1 MRTRKSF
8 QSHESAHPL
17 NAIPA
22 DNSMTARRSEAML
35 AGQNRLLEMVAQG
48 ESLAL
53 ILDATCKLV
62 EELSGDCLCSILL
75 LDADGKRFSRGA
87 APGIPEIYVETIKS
101 LDIATCWGPC
111 AKAAYF
117 GEQVI
122 ASEIKADQQWAGCCD
137 LLLTIGLRACWSTP
151 IFSSGREVLG
161 AFAVFWH
168 EPRMPTLDDQNA
180 IEQFT
185 HLASIAIEQ
194 KKSVEALLVSEQLA
208 RGQFAALASTLDAL
222 AMESAPD
229 RLVEHVLRII
239 TEQLG
244 AHSSSVWHRNET
256 SGLIGFEFIYENGRL
271 VTKSDAIVG
280 AINPSFRT
288 KYIWPWPEVFRTSKP
303 YLLEDICQ
311 GPVFPW
317 RDHLLEVGV
326 LTMLMVPML
335 IAGQIRGAMCIHF
348 TRKRT
353 FREEEMELARALA
366 NQATL
371 AMQLTRLSAQSREAA
386 VVAERNR
393 MARDIHDTLA
403 QGFTGVIV
411 QLEAAAD
418 ATSKGLKRE
427 SGGHLNRA
435 RELAR
440 DSLNEAR
447 RSVLALRPH
456 ALENENLAEALKTFI
471 QKMTRGTKI
480 RAEFL
485 LVGKPRE
492 LPEKWDENL
501 LHIGREALTNALRH
515 AAATEFNAKLVFETA
530 AVYLELR
537 DNGKGFDMAAHNN
550 GFGLLGMKERVKG
563 MGGELIIKSASGRG
577 TAISIFLPN
586 AKKSK
591 LHMS

>member
-1 MRTRKSF
+1 
-8 QSHESAHPL
+8 
-17 NAIPA
+17 
-22 DNSMTARRSEAML
+22 
-35 AGQNRLLEMVAQG
+35 
-48 ESLAL
+48 
-53 ILDATCKLV
+53 
-62 EELSGDCLCSILL
+62 
-75 LDADGKRFSRGA
+75 
-87 APGIPEIYVETIKS
+87 
-101 LDIATCWGPC
+101 
-111 AKAAYF
+111 
-117 GEQVI
+117 
-122 ASEIKADQQWAGCCD
+122 
-137 LLLTIGLRACWSTP
+137 
-151 IFSSGREVLG
+151 
-161 AFAVFWH
+161 
-168 EPRMPTLDDQNA
+168 
-180 IEQFT
+180 
-185 HLASIAIEQ
+185 
-194 KKSVEALLVSEQLA
+194 
-208 RGQFAALASTLDAL
+208 
-222 AMESAPD
+222 
-229 RLVEHVLRII
+229 
-239 TEQLG
+239 
-244 AHSSSVWHRNET
+244 
-256 SGLIGFEFIYENGRL
+256 
-271 VTKSDAIVG
+271 
-280 AINPSFRT
+280 
-288 KYIWPWPEVFRTSKP
+288 
-303 YLLEDICQ
+303 
-311 GPVFPW
+311 
-317 RDHLLEVGV
+317 
-326 LTMLMVPML
+326 MVPML

-440 DSLNEAR
+440 ESLNEAR

-456 ALENENLAEALKTFI
+456 ALENENLAEALNTFI

-537 DNGKGFDMAAHNN
+537 DNGKGFDMAAHHN

-563 MGGELIIKSASGRG
+563 MGGELIINSASGRG